1 MADKK
6 PIIGINLDYFGDGIT
21 PTHPL
26 LGDIFKAGSGC
37 HAPFA
42 RHIINYNFVLAVEQ
56 AGGIPLIMPHAFSAM
71 EHYIDMVD
79 GFMFIGGTIDLPPE
93 TYGEEPTTETLYI
106 QDQRARFDL
115 ELMRRALRTKKPIL
129 GICAGAQLLN
139 VVRGG
144 TLHQHIPDSYK
155 ESEIEHFQFTKLT
168 EAVHDV
174 HFEAGS
180 VLSKTVNQTVLAVNS
195 SHHMSVKDPGRGIAI
210 TARAPD
216 GVAEG
221 IECTEHPYIVG
232 VQWHPEFFRNTCHQK
247 LFERL
252 VTTAQ
257 EIKENV

>member
-37 HAPFA
+37 QAPFA

>member
-21 PTHPL
+21 PSHPL
-26 LGDIFKAGSGC
+26 LGDIFMAGSGC

-144 TLHQHIPDSYK
+144 TLHQHIPDAYK

-168 EAVHDV
+168 VAVHVV
-174 HFEAGS
+174 HDRAEREFVEVDLGAGRL
-180 VLSKTVNQTVLAVNS
+180 VGR
-195 SHHMSVKDPGRGIAI
+195 KD
-210 TARAPD
+210 
-216 GVAEG
+216 VAESRCDCSKG
-221 IECTEHPYIVG
+221 
-232 VQWHPEFFRNTCHQK
+232 
-247 LFERL
+247 ERHRQP
-252 VTTAQ
+252 TATDDGGQ
-257 EIKENV
+257 SQQPHHEPSHRCQRYPRWMRRPLQPPRRHTLQRGTMRS

>member
-1 MADKK
+1 MAEKK

-21 PTHPL
+21 PSHPL
-26 LGDIFKAGSGC
+26 LGDIFMAGSGC

-168 EAVHDV
+168 EPVHDV

-180 VLSKTVNQTVLAVNS
+180 VLGKTVNQTVLAVNS
-195 SHHMSVKDPGRGIAI
+195 SHHMSVKDPGHGIKV

-216 GVAEG
+216 GVIEG
-221 IECTEHPYIVG
+221 IECADHPYTVG

-252 VTTAQ
+252 VTASQ
-257 EIKENV
+257 EIKDNV